1 MKAVITVLGKDKVGI
16 LAKVS
21 AVCAEY
27 NANVTEVTQNV
38 MDDIFAMI
46 MLVDITELR
55 VDFTVLSDKLSS
67 LGEAQ
72 GLAVHTMH
80 EDIFNAMH
88 NI

>member
-21 AVCAEY
+21 TVCSEY

-38 MDDIFAMI
+38 MDELFAMI
-46 MLVDITELR
+46 MLVDITALN
-55 VDFTVLSDKLSS
+55 VDFTVLSDKLTA
-67 LGEAQ
+67 LGETM
-72 GLAVHTMH
+72 GLVIHTMH

-88 NI
+88 TI